1 MFFCGA
7 ETTRLALN
15 VIHGAAKVWS
25 LSKFRDVGITSASPH
40 SGHFVCDAPLGDQ
53 QAHGRRGGA
62 TDSGQEALQKLA
74 DERLV
79 LVQELN
85 HRVKNT
91 LAIVQAMVARTLR
104 DTHDVNEARNLLD
117 GRLIALSKAHGI
129 LVMNSWEGGSLRELI
144 DRAIPEFWPHR
155 IASEGPDLKLHA
167 NHLVKLSM
175 AFFELTTNAVK
186 YGALSNNAGRVEIR
200 WLRGESHGTQD
211 LELNR
216 IERGGPPVA
225 APQRRGFG
233 T

>member
-1 MFFCGA
+1 MPPKYP
-7 ETTRLALN
+7 ALPPGYL
-15 VIHGAAKVWS
+15 VRQKATALGAAARGKVRGVIGA
-25 LSKFRDVGITSASPH
+25 FADITDMKRS
-40 SGHFVCDAPLGDQ
+40 
-53 QAHGRRGGA
+53 
-62 TDSGQEALQKLA
+62 QEALQKLA

-91 LAIVQAMVARTLR
+91 LTIVQAMVARTLR

-144 DRAIPEFWPHR
+144 DRAIPEFWAHR
-155 IASEGPDLKLHA
+155 IASEGPDLKVHA

-200 WLRGESHGTQD
+200 WLAANPTIRKISSLTGSNAAVRPLRHRSEGVSGFKF
-211 LELNR
+211 LNR
-216 IERGGPPVA
+216 CCLTTSKQA
-225 APQRRGFG
+225 S
-233 T
+233 